1 MAVSNDEI
9 VQRVF
14 NPNEH
19 LMDIKSKE
27 GKKPYLPVQW
37 RLVWFRSQYPQGV
50 IETSAELLDLQTEYT
65 VIESKWNKNRNC
77 YEDVPKT
84 AKGIAI
90 FKAKVSDGIGGSAT
104 GTKSEMGASFPDFI
118 EKAETGAIGR
128 ALAALGYG
136 TQFTG
141 DEWDE
146 AHRIVDSPVCN
157 TEPKQS
163 DQQSQRPTPVKDDPS
178 AKVAQGIQKSV
189 AEQKQ
194 RALDNKLIQNDEQWQ
209 AVLDYIQIKEFKTGK
224 DVYQLRTGID
234 QMIRDAARQ
243 PVEQAT
249 A

>member
-1 MAVSNDEI
+1 MVVSNDEI
-9 VQRVF
+9 AQRVF

-37 RLVWFRSQYPQGV
+37 RLVWFRSQCPQGV
-50 IETSAELLDLQTEYT
+50 IETSVELLDLQTEYT

-77 YEDVPKT
+77 YEDTPKT

-90 FKAKVSDGIGGSAT
+90 FKAKVSDGIGGIAT

-146 AHRIVDSPVCN
+146 AHRIVDSPVGN
-157 TEPKQS
+157 DKQGAPKNEP
-163 DQQSQRPTPVKDDPS
+163 QRPTPVPS
-178 AKVAQGIQKSV
+178 DSPATDQQKSGIKRLC
-189 AEQKQ
+189 EMMEKQ
-194 RALDNKLIQNDEQWQ
+194 SSLPANATFDQAAAMLKKLSEE
-209 AVLDYIQIKEFKTGK
+209 YKEYRSK
-224 DVYQLRTGID
+224 
-234 QMIRDAARQ
+234 AS
-243 PVEQAT
+243 
-249 A
+249 